1 MMTKTKTPPR
11 CTTTGTAKKQSI
23 AKSSNYILSLKR
35 AAVKLAITADLVLML
50 AALGSLNI
58 PTTIAA
64 LLALNLLCGLYFKEA
79 SSHEEIRTDRRICNE
94 RFREEAVPY

>member
-23 AKSSNYILSLKR
+23 AKSSTCILSLKR

-58 PTTIAA
+58 PTTIAD
-64 LLALNLLCGLYFKEA
+64 LMELHFSYEEERQEA
-79 SSHEEIRTDRRICNE
+79 TE
-94 RFREEAVPY
+94 